1 VTADFAMNNKTCS
14 ATKVSIFM
22 KNYSRELRIEVD
34 IRRKNKTMEFT
45 KRMKKV

>member
-1 VTADFAMNNKTCS
+1 
-14 ATKVSIFM
+14 M

-45 KRMKKV
+45 KRMKKVQEEAGVVLRKAQKEMK

>member
-1 VTADFAMNNKTCS
+1 VTADFAMNNKTYS

-34 IRRKNKTMEFT
+34 IRRKNITMEFT

>member
-1 VTADFAMNNKTCS
+1 VTADFAMNNKTYS